1 MRALVPD
8 CLVIVVRALL
18 NLVHLLL
25 VVLLHVDLDA
35 VDVYVAQIEGGLSIN
50 TLRKCN
56 LSGIVM
62 RTVHRDINDTANFL
76 EVVVEISLSDGTH
89 F

>member
-35 VDVYVAQIEGGLSIN
+35 VDVDVAQIEGGLSIN
-50 TLRKCN
+50 TLRKGN